1 MSSLNL
7 VTVIAPLAIIALAIP
22 LILEKVPRNRYYGF
36 RTPFTMSSD
45 PIWYRANK
53 IAGITLVAAGIFWLA
68 LGQILPHVTH
78 SGQSAERLVVWIGA
92 GGIMAACAIAYLR
105 TYRA

>member
-53 IAGITLVAAGIFWLA
+53 IAGITLVAAGIRRASGGMDWRGWNYGRMRDSVLA
-68 LGQILPHVTH
+68 NVSGVDFIRASH
-78 SGQSAERLVVWIGA
+78 SDAV
-92 GGIMAACAIAYLR
+92 
-105 TYRA
+105 